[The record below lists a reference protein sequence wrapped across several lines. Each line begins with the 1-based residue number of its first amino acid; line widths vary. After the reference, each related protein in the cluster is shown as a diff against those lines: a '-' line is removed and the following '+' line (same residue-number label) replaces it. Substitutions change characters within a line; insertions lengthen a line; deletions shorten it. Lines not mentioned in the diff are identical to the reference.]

1 MSRRESTVEKVRRV
15 KELLKQGYSLRRA
28 LREVGLSWDG
38 WRKYRD
44 VVEVGGEGEESE
56 GRRGAGGIPAEP
68 AAKTPVGQPGEPGRT
83 AARRQAEY
91 LEAVRQIEE
100 QLRSIG
106 IAEEDVPL
114 IADYLKLRS
123 ALQRHIRA
131 ARAILEMEGLTAPP
145 PPTQPPAESQTQ
157 QPQRRSPNLE
167 ELIKLIRDY
176 EETRRQIKEALE
188 SLGYRVV
195 DRYIP
200 REEVERIV
208 EEARRRAYDEALDD
222 KRIEAVKEIISNS
235 IAKLIELFRP
245 AVEAMFGL
253 TPQVQQERQPQAR
266 TGGSQQQQ
274 G

>member
-1 MSRRESTVEKVRRV
+1 
-15 KELLKQGYSLRRA
+15 

-38 WRKYRD
+38 WRKYKD
-44 VVEVGGEGEESE
+44 VVGVGGEDEESE
-56 GRRGAGGIPAEP
+56 GERGAGGVPAEP

-83 AARRQAEY
+83 AARRSAEY

-114 IADYLKLRS
+114 IADYLKLRA
-123 ALQRHIRA
+123 ALQRHVRA

-145 PPTQPPAESQTQ
+145 PPA
-157 QPQRRSPNLE
+157 QPQRRSPSLE
-167 ELIKLIRDY
+167 DLTKLIKEY
-176 EETRRQIKEALE
+176 EETRRQVKEALE
-188 SLGYRVV
+188 ALGFRVE
-195 DRYIP
+195 DRYVP

-208 EEARRRAYDEALDD
+208 EEVRRRAYDEVLDD
-222 KRIEAVKEIISNS
+222 KRIEAVKEIISTS

-245 AVEAMFGL
+245 AVDAIFGL
-253 TPQVQQERQPQAR
+253 TPQVQQAGRPQAG
-266 TGGSQQQQ
+266 TGETQQQQ